1 MRVHVLTLFPEMI
14 ENALNTSITGRAIE
28 KGLLEIDAINIRD
41 YSHDKHFKVD
51 DYTYGGGAGLLMKAE
66 PVCEAYDAL
75 TEKLG
80 KKPRVVFM
88 TPVGE
93 TFSQKKAEELAK
105 EEDLT
110 ILCGHYEGIDERAL
124 DEIVTDRI
132 SIGDYVLTGG
142 ELASLVV
149 IDAVSRL
156 VPGVLHNDIS
166 ADTESFNN
174 GLLEYPQ
181 FTRPESFRGRKVPEV
196 LLSGDHKKVDDW
208 RFQQSLIR
216 TARFRPDLYI
226 KFSDDNEAIKEYYNK
241 HKELEEEIS
250 RILKSGV

>member
-1 MRVHVLTLFPEMI
+1 M
-14 ENALNTSITGRAIE
+14 
-28 KGLLEIDAINIRD
+28 
-41 YSHDKHFKVD
+41 
-51 DYTYGGGAGLLMKAE
+51 
-66 PVCEAYDAL
+66 
-75 TEKLG
+75 
-80 KKPRVVFM
+80 
-88 TPVGE
+88 
-93 TFSQKKAEELAK
+93 
-105 EEDLT
+105 
-110 ILCGHYEGIDERAL
+110 
-124 DEIVTDRI
+124 
-132 SIGDYVLTGG
+132 TGG

-250 RILKSGV
+250 RILKSEV

>member
-1 MRVHVLTLFPEMI
+1 MR
-14 ENALNTSITGRAIE
+14 
-28 KGLLEIDAINIRD
+28 LLVRRRLK
-41 YSHDKHFKVD
+41 SWPK
-51 DYTYGGGAGLLMKAE
+51 
-66 PVCEAYDAL
+66 
-75 TEKLG
+75 
-80 KKPRVVFM
+80 
-88 TPVGE
+88 
-93 TFSQKKAEELAK
+93 
-105 EEDLT
+105 EDLT

-250 RILKSGV
+250 RILKSEV